1 MNDATELAG
10 LVVDR
15 LLAHGIADVVLAPG
29 SRSAPL
35 ALELAATADAGLV
48 RLSVRVDERS
58 AGFQA
63 LGIARVSGMAAAVL
77 CTSGTAVANL
87 LPVVIEASYAGVPL
101 VCLTAD
107 RPPELRNVG
116 ANQTIDQVGIFGRH
130 VRLAVD
136 VGAGGDDASGFGA
149 SEGEAAV
156 DRALRAALDPDNP
169 GPVQVNLAFREP
181 LVPDGPIGSRCSP
194 RPGMGVPTAAV
205 GGSTRSVPPDLAALL
220 KSTVLNPAGLKST
233 GPGPGPV
240 PSRGVIIAGDIVRAD
255 DSLAVSELA
264 AATGWPVF
272 AEPTGNV
279 ARIPQAIA
287 HFPLLLAPGSP
298 LLDEIELVVTVGRF
312 GLSRPTNELVR
323 SAPAHVS
330 VALSGCDR
338 PDPWHT
344 AAAVVD
350 RVPVVGSGSAA
361 LVKPDPDWLSRW
373 RAVAGAASRV
383 IERAVASDPWNGIVV
398 AREVASAAKPGDVLL
413 VGASRSVRDVQDF
426 ALAPAEGV
434 RVIGNRGASGID
446 GLVSTSR
453 GAAMARRSAG
463 CGRVIALLGD
473 LAFLHDCGGLSTPRG
488 ESEPDLTIVV
498 ADNNGGGIFSSLE
511 QGRPEFSDHFE
522 RVFGTPPDRDL
533 CAVAEAFGVEAV
545 RVSDRESLAAVL
557 HDRSPGFRVVVAALP
572 DRTVEAAL
580 RARIAAEVAAKLA
593 PTRGGTMSR

>member
-1 MNDATELAG
+1 VNEATELAR

-35 ALELAATADAGLV
+35 ALELAAAADAGLV

-87 LPVVIEASYAGVPL
+87 LPAVIEASYAGVPL

-136 VGAGGDDASGFGA
+136 VGAGGDDGSGLGA

-194 RPGMGVPTAAV
+194 RPGMGAPGVDV
-205 GGSTRSVPPDLAALL
+205 EGSTRSAPPDLVA
-220 KSTVLNPAGLKST
+220 VLGSAGSEAVPA
-233 GPGPGPV
+233 
-240 PSRGVIIAGDIVRAD
+240 RGVIVAGDIVRPE
-255 DSLAVSELA
+255 DSVAVAELA
-264 AATGWPVF
+264 TATGWPVL
-272 AEPTGNV
+272 AEPSGNV
-279 ARIPQAIA
+279 ARAPQAVA
-287 HFPLLLAPGSP
+287 HFPLLLTPECP
-298 LLDEIELVVTVGRF
+298 LIADLELVVTVGRF
-312 GLSRPTNELVR
+312 GLSRPTNAPVR
-323 SAPAHVS
+323 SAPVHVS

-350 RVPVVGSGSAA
+350 RVPVVGPGSAG

-373 RAVAGAASRV
+373 RSAADAASRV
-383 IERAVASDPWNGIVV
+383 IARALATDPWNGVVV
-398 AREVASAAKPGDVLL
+398 AREVVSGARAGDVLL
-413 VGASRSVRDVQDF
+413 VAASRSVRDVQDF
-426 ALAPAEGV
+426 APAPVAGV

-446 GLVSTSR
+446 GLVSTAR
-453 GAAMARRSAG
+453 GAAQARHSAG
-463 CGRVIALLGD
+463 GGRVIALLGD

-488 ESEPDLTIVV
+488 EREPDLTIVV

-522 RVFGTPPDRDL
+522 RVFGTPHDRDL

-545 RVSDRESLAAVL
+545 RVTDRESLAAVVR
-557 HDRSPGFRVVVAALP
+557 DRSPGLRVVVAALP
-572 DRTVEAAL
+572 DRVAEAAL
-580 RARIAAEVAAKLA
+580 RDRIAAAVAAKLA